1 MSYAYP
7 QLFICGL
14 LQSVVSFRQFDKGKI
29 VNIKFDQIPSPSK
42 LIMTMDKHPV
52 GASLFLVALLICLLA
67 AVVCALIWMHLR

>member
-7 QLFICGL
+7 QLSLCAYPET
-14 LQSVVSFRQFDKGKI
+14 VVSFRHLEKEAA

-67 AVVCALIWMHLR
+67 AVACALIWMHLR